1 MGYANNP
8 KSPLRNPFRIPYRE
22 NKTNQKFGWFEICL
36 YLCREIK
43 KQENQMKNINAVE
56 EMLVDEINWSD
67 DELIQSAHIGKI
79 QYQEGNVVTASEAIA
94 HFRAL

>member
-1 MGYANNP
+1 
-8 KSPLRNPFRIPYRE
+8 
-22 NKTNQKFGWFEICL
+22 
-36 YLCREIK
+36 
-43 KQENQMKNINAVE
+43 MKNINVVE